1 MLDATASV
9 GAVGVN
15 DLITAVTAWLGVW
28 GTSFVVPL
36 IEKLDLAISPVA
48 SKWLKP
54 IQPVMA
60 LVLGATV
67 LPKLV
72 ALLHLPADV
81 APSANQV
88 LTAPVGTVL
97 AIAVWELKKLLGS
110 AVPATPGT
118 GK

>member
-28 GTSFVVPL
+28 GTSFVVPF

-81 APSANQV
+81 QWLHALLEAREAKLFGEPGQIANMQDQ
-88 LTAPVGTVL
+88 PQ
-97 AIAVWELKKLLGS
+97 
-110 AVPATPGT
+110 
-118 GK
+118 